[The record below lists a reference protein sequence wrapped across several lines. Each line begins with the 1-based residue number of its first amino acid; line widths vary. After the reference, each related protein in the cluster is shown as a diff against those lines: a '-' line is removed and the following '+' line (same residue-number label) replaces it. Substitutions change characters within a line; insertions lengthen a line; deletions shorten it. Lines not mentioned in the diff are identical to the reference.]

1 MTSSAVS
8 TAVSAASSTASAISS
23 AFSPTC
29 SATSPTS
36 WGTND
41 EKDEEAKS
49 VASAEV
55 AAAPIISHERS
66 IVYAL
71 SVKILNFYN
80 TSMIPKRQL
89 TAGEGV
95 DNHGFDNAQNDYILR
110 AHDTIYS
117 PEGQEFLI
125 LDMLGKGTFGQVVL
139 CENVTKKE
147 RVAIKVLKNKRNYR
161 NQGVVEIK
169 ILHMLNTFDPNGEMH
184 LVKMLDYFVFREHL
198 CIVFELLSASLFDML
213 KKNHF
218 TGVSMNLSHILVSQ
232 ICEALCVAREAKI
245 IHCDLKP
252 ENILLCNPKRS
263 AIKIVDFGSSC
274 QLGQRIY
281 QYIQSRFYRSPE
293 VLLGIPYDLAIDM
306 WSLG

>member
-1 MTSSAVS
+1 MSNMKEP
-8 TAVSAASSTASAISS
+8 
-23 AFSPTC
+23 AFRTEAPSLFRNSVNFKPPAP
-29 SATSPTS
+29 SKAKAPKFDARSQLERLLDS
-36 WGTND
+36 FTND

-125 LDMLGKGTFGQVVL
+125 LDMLGKATPRLLIVLVFG
-139 CENVTKKE
+139 
-147 RVAIKVLKNKRNYR
+147 
-161 NQGVVEIK
+161 
-169 ILHMLNTFDPNGEMH
+169 
-184 LVKMLDYFVFREHL
+184 
-198 CIVFELLSASLFDML
+198 VFEILADQRVLGLLSRLNHPDPLNGAAAAPPNKTEHHQRKHHHVLGPAPHRPSL
-213 KKNHF
+213 
-218 TGVSMNLSHILVSQ
+218 SSS
-232 ICEALCVAREAKI
+232 
-245 IHCDLKP
+245 
-252 ENILLCNPKRS
+252 
-263 AIKIVDFGSSC
+263 GSIA
-274 QLGQRIY
+274 QPDAPRA
-281 QYIQSRFYRSPE
+281 P
-293 VLLGIPYDLAIDM
+293 
-306 WSLG
+306 